1 MTLKEKLEQRGELE
15 LRDLSIIDEFQEC
28 VYGAEVRDL
37 ECLMA
42 FQQGCLAF
50 AQRVFAEKVQN
61 CVRAVPSTSF
71 AVQDRME
78 EIAHCPPFTTTRMIP
93 DSVRPRAV
101 LTA

>member
-61 CVRAVPSTSF
+61 CVRAVPITSF
-71 AVQDRME
+71 AVSPAKIGGKSSSFQL
-78 EIAHCPPFTTTRMIP
+78 F
-93 DSVRPRAV
+93 
-101 LTA
+101 LTVQPLD

>member
-1 MTLKEKLEQRGELE
+1 MAMKLEEKLEQRRELE

-28 VYGAEVRDL
+28 VYGAEVQDL

-61 CVRAVPSTSF
+61 CVRAVPITSF
-71 AVQDRME
+71 AVSPSKIGGKSSSFQL
-78 EIAHCPPFTTTRMIP
+78 F
-93 DSVRPRAV
+93 
-101 LTA
+101 LTVQPLD